1 MQSRL
6 LIGVMVTV
14 MAVFCSCNRIKPQIP
29 SNTEDTDQTAQDL
42 IAYNK
47 LCLEDERREIDA
59 FLDSVKTHGELFT
72 RTDDGY
78 WIRLV
83 LEGPDSVD
91 EITEGSNVAIA
102 YSLELLDG
110 TICYQSTDGE
120 IRRFR
125 VGKREVEKGLDI
137 AVAGMHLGD
146 EAELILPYNLAHGVA
161 GDRGCV
167 PPRTPIL
174 YRFKILSVE

>member
-6 LIGVMVTV
+6 LVGLMVTV
-14 MAVFCSCNRIKPQIP
+14 MALFCSCNRIKPQIP

-42 IAYNK
+42 IAFNK
-47 LCLEDERREIDA
+47 LCIEDERREIDA
-59 FLDSVKTHGELFT
+59 YIDSVKSQGEIFTHNE
-72 RTDDGY
+72 DGY

-83 LEGPDSVD
+83 LEGPDSGN

-110 TICYQSTDGE
+110 TICSQSTDGNL
-120 IRRFR
+120 RRFT

-146 EAELILPYNLAHGVA
+146 EAELIIPYNMAHGVT
-161 GDRGCV
+161 GDRGCI

-174 YRFKILSVE
+174 YRFKIISVE